1 MLPEPV
7 AANAAYAIDRKFIV
21 NGKEISDALA
31 LYKNLVG
38 AEEDWKARENCTRR
52 ASAVE
57 LESWRNGARKLNSA
71 G

>member
-1 MLPEPV
+1 MSERALLKADDITIFKLLE
-7 AANAAYAIDRKFIV
+7 

-52 ASAVE
+52 ASSAE

>member
-1 MLPEPV
+1 MSVRALLKADDITIFKLLE
-7 AANAAYAIDRKFIV
+7 